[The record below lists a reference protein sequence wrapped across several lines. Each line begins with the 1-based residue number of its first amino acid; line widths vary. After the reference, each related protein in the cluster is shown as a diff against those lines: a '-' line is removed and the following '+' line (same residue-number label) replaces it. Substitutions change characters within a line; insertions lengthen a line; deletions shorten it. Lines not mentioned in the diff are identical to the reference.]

1 METRINI
8 ATNSGYIFV
17 YGRLTAYE
25 FKSARVDFNT
35 GAVEYTCFLG
45 SKQATFETTSCP
57 EVFKNEEDY
66 LHGKA
71 LTNPVVTWAKALSDA
86 FDFGLWRQEEA
97 INNSGVCKGFT
108 IVKNEVVECDMPVSD
123 YVYTNHG
130 FKHDGKGAFYQYRDR
145 AILYCDIIKVEPDGT
160 EVVCPSPAKR
170 VALNDEQMV
179 ALKALEDAFK
189 RVKELG
195 ISVVMD
201 TSTERVYAYSHKDV
215 KESTWDCCSKDI
227 CNYGFGIND
236 LMTEIN
242 LDLTYWCMDD
252 TQLYVKFK

>member
-8 ATNSGYIFV
+8 ATATGYIFV
-17 YGRLTAYE
+17 NGKLTAYE
-25 FKSARVDFNT
+25 FKSAKVDFNT

-45 SKQATFETTSCP
+45 SKPATFETTSCP

-86 FDFGLWRQEEA
+86 FGFSLWRQEEA

-108 IVKNEVVECDMPVSD
+108 IVNNEVVECDMPVSD
-123 YVYTNHG
+123 YVYANHG
-130 FKHDGKGAFYQYRDR
+130 FKHDDKEAYHQYRDK

-170 VALNDEQMV
+170 VALDEEQML
-179 ALKALEDAFK
+179 ALKGLELAYK
-189 RVKELG
+189 RVSELG
-195 ISVVMD
+195 IVLCVDNSDDRM
-201 TSTERVYAYSHKDV
+201 YAYSRRDE
-215 KESTWDCCSKDI
+215 KERTWDCCHESIND
-227 CNYGFGIND
+227 YGYAIND
-236 LMTEIN
+236 LMTEV
-242 LDLTYWCMDD
+242 DMDAVTWCMDD
-252 TQLYVKFK
+252 TALYVKFK